1 MARTTEDRRAVER
14 YVARQ
19 INKLQDSLLLKNSAS
34 ARALLARL
42 RSGLATRPGD
52 NPDTWEIE
60 FDELPES
67 LKGTGDMPATA
78 GEWAVHLALG
88 LYATHQQSQQA
99 AMYCKTDTV
108 GQQLHGFG
116 TAVRKLANRSRS
128 TGQGEQLVLGE
139 MPRRF
144 KAMVTSES
152 IEELAHYARQI
163 VTQFRGLGIPIDYG
177 RFAGQ
182 IFDYQ
187 NLYRRDSV
195 RLEWAREFSQQ
206 LEDVNAQQDSDEL
219 VMN

>member
-1 MARTTEDRRAVER
+1 MARTAEDRKDVER

-19 INKLQDSLLLKNSAS
+19 IGKLQNGLLLQNSAS

-42 RSGLATRPGD
+42 RRGLVTRPGD

-67 LKGTGDMPATA
+67 LKGTGSMPATS

-88 LYATHQQSQQA
+88 LYATHQQSQQS
-99 AMYCKTDTV
+99 AMYCRTNAA

-116 TAVRKLANRSRS
+116 NAVRKYADRSSS
-128 TGQGEQLVLGE
+128 TGRGEQLALGE

-144 KAMVTSES
+144 RAMVTSES

-163 VTQFRGLGIPIDYG
+163 VMQLRGLEIPVDYG
-177 RFAGQ
+177 HFAGQ

-187 NLYRRDSV
+187 NSYRRDSV

-206 LEDVNAQQDSDEL
+206 LEEISAQQDSDEL
-219 VMN
+219 ARS